1 MEDDI
6 RISTLRIF
14 LKMFSIFC
22 FLNKKIHTTKT
33 DTGECDKLETSTVT
47 LVKFAIILAKAFSKK
62 KKKKENKENQ
72 VKLYKNKKLDKGRK
86 L

>member
-33 DTGECDKLETSTVT
+33 DTGECDKFETSTVT

-62 KKKKENKENQ
+62 KKKENKENQ
-72 VKLYKNKKLDKGRK
+72 AKLYKNKKLDKGRK

>member
-62 KKKKENKENQ
+62 KK
-72 VKLYKNKKLDKGRK
+72 RK
-86 L
+86 QRKPSKIVQE